1 MFTIRSFSCHT
12 ISDFGLYHNTCK
24 NEQELFKQHL
34 FPSGGILMIHNRR
47 INSGSCGNFLGGI
60 DHV

>member
-34 FPSGGILMIHNRR
+34 FPSAESIP
-47 INSGSCGNFLGGI
+47 
-60 DHV
+60 DHVVIF